1 MKTILL
7 IIILLCA
14 VGATVAQAPEPPLPD
29 FPEYRLDISPLL
41 DRDVCVRDGV
51 PMVMSYDTQ
60 LNTFLY
66 LNQRGDVV
74 LLQVGKDTYGD
85 GSWKII
91 DYTKIASGR
100 C

>member
-1 MKTILL
+1 MAKSIIL
-7 IIILLCA
+7 IIILLMT
-14 VGATVAQAPEPPLPD
+14 VGATVAQEPPLPD

-91 DYTKIASGR
+91 DYTKIASGT